1 MALII
6 WKNFSAGEISPQLS
20 ERTDIDLYYRAAK
33 KIENFIPLKFGGI
46 KRRDGLKFMGVINE
60 DRYDPGVKFI
70 PFKYSES
77 VSYILEFTENYFRI
91 ITPNGYITDNKN
103 NILKIYSGV
112 LIKYINNIS
121 YAQYENKLYI
131 CHSRFSP
138 RVIEL
143 NGSTWTSYNMR
154 FNSSCQKRTEVRV
167 TTPRPTGKPIP
178 QGTVYKNVSYTVIP
192 YDDDNIPGPTSYVL
206 SSKDVPKYPTQDF
219 YTHINW
225 TPISTAT
232 GYLLYEVEDGIES
245 FLLKTTNNLYKDFG
259 YHTLNHNKGF
269 PQSIAHFTTYDQF
282 PSKVTFYDRR
292 LIFAASNKEQ
302 HTIWGSV
309 PALFHNFIAESIPTD
324 ACPWKFTIAS
334 NEKNSIN
341 WLFSSDKLIVGSDSD
356 EWRVSGN
363 SGESITPNS
372 VEVRRLSSWGSAEM
386 TPKSLGD
393 DILFIDNSRKN
404 VRAMN
409 KNNNYSISNLNIYA
423 DHLTKDSKIINWDI
437 VTGDNQIIYLVLDNG
452 SMIGLTYDKDHNVFA
467 WHRYVTNGKFLDIC
481 TLKNNGE
488 HSIFVAIEREI
499 DGKKVKSL
507 EMFDSNHYLD
517 SFISYDGEET
527 SNLEGLDHLKGL
539 EVEVSTN
546 NNSSR
551 KYTVDN
557 NGKITLDEPA
567 NSIVIGL
574 NFESTLETLP
584 LESATTVESLKARK
598 NKITSIK
605 LRLLDTQGLEV
616 GIQHDALMALQ
627 YDNVENHKNIHNSNN
642 IKSNNKLN
650 LYSGTKYIGNISGYD
665 ENCSIIIKQSNS
677 LPATIL
683 SIYAEVLGVTL

>member
-60 DRYDPGVKFI
+60 DRYDKGVKFI

-77 VSYILEFTENYFRI
+77 VSYILEFTHRYFRV
-91 ITPNGYITDNKN
+91 ITPTGYLLDKN
-103 NILKIYSGV
+103 NAVLKAYCGIS
-112 LIKYINNIS
+112 IEHINDVS

-131 CHSRFSP
+131 CHSEFAP
-138 RVIEL
+138 LIIEL
-143 NGSTWTSYNMR
+143 NNGIWTSYSMK
-154 FNSSCQKRTEVRV
+154 FNSKCNTPTEVRV

-178 QGTVYKNVSYTVIP
+178 DGTIYKNVSYTVIP
-192 YDDDNIPGPTSYVL
+192 YDEDNIPGAKSYVL
-206 SSKDVPKYPTQDF
+206 TSKDVPKYPTQDY

-225 TPISTAT
+225 TPISNAT

-259 YHTLNHNKGF
+259 YHALNHNKGF
-269 PQSIAHFTTYDQF
+269 PQSTSLLTTYNQY

-302 HTIWGSV
+302 HTIWGSA

-324 ACPWKFTIAS
+324 ACPWKFTVAS
-334 NEKNSIN
+334 NQKNPIN

-386 TPKSLGD
+386 TPKALGD
-393 DILFIDNSRKN
+393 DILFIDNTRKN
-404 VRAMN
+404 IRAMN
-409 KNNNYSISNLNIYA
+409 KNNNFSISNLNIYA
-423 DHLTKDSKIINWDI
+423 DHLTKDCKIINWDI

-452 SMIGLTYDKDHNVFA
+452 SMIGLTYDKDHQVFA
-467 WHRYVTNGKFLDIC
+467 WHRYVTDGKFLDIC

-488 HSIFVAIEREI
+488 CNLFVAIERDV
-499 DGKKVKSL
+499 DGKKIKSL
-507 EMFDSNHYLD
+507 EMFDNSHYLD
-517 SFISYDGEET
+517 SFITYDGEEIT
-527 SNLEGLDHLKGL
+527 NLEGLDHLKGKL
-539 EVEVSTN
+539 VEVTTSTKF
-546 NNSSR
+546 R
-551 KYTVDN
+551 KKYTVDS

-567 NSIVIGL
+567 SKIVVGL
-574 NFESTLETLP
+574 NFTSTLETLP
-584 LESATTVESLKARK
+584 LESATTVESLKVRK

-605 LRLLDTQGLEV
+605 LRVINTLGLEV
-616 GIQHDALMALQ
+616 GIHHDELMALQ
-627 YDNVENHKNIHNSNN
+627 YDNVENNSINN
-642 IKSNNKLN
+642 NNNLD
-650 LYSGTKYIGNISGYD
+650 LYSGTKYVGNISGYD
-665 ENCSIIIKQSNS
+665 ENCSIIIKQNNS

-683 SIYAEVLGVTL
+683 SIYAEVLGIQL